1 METKEQKQF
10 YVTVNGQKV
19 EVSEEVYRA
28 YVRPIRA
35 QQRAKRRNWRCIVL
49 AEKYGLVRCKEDCNQ
64 CPYALQGNVPTGN
77 ETSLDTLCEA
87 GFDAPSSGDIEADL
101 IECEERVETAARVQE
116 AIGLLNARQR
126 YIVQA
131 IYYDGKSKH
140 RTIVG
145 DNCFI
150 GSNVN
155 LVAPVKL
162 GDGCF
167 IAAGTTVTEDVPA
180 GAFVIGR
187 VRQESKN
194 RNREAE

>member
-131 IYYDGKSKH
+131 IYYDGKSKQK
-140 RTIVG
+140 
-145 DNCFI
+145 
-150 GSNVN
+150 
-155 LVAPVKL
+155 VAQEL
-162 GDGCF
+162 G
-167 IAAGTTVTEDVPA
+167 IKKSALSEAL
-180 GAFVIGR
+180 
-187 VRQESKN
+187 N
-194 RNREAE
+194 RIMQHLKKYLEN

>member
-64 CPYALQGNVPTGN
+64 CPYALQGNIPTGN
-77 ETSLDTLCEA
+77 ETSLDTLYEA

-101 IECEERVETAARVQE
+101 IEAEERIEKATRVRE
-116 AIGLLNARQR
+116 AIKFLNKRQQEL
-126 YIVQA
+126 IMEIFFNGKTQQQIA
-131 IYYDGKSKH
+131 IETGISKQSVSDALH
-140 RTIVG
+140 RAITALKKIL
-145 DNCFI
+145 N
-150 GSNVN
+150 
-155 LVAPVKL
+155 K
-162 GDGCF
+162 
-167 IAAGTTVTEDVPA
+167 
-180 GAFVIGR
+180 
-187 VRQESKN
+187 K
-194 RNREAE
+194 

>member
-77 ETSLDTLCEA
+77 ETSLDKLCEA

-101 IECEERVETAARVQE
+101 IESEERGEQSAKLHDAIKQLNKRQQYLIIEFYFNGKTHTEISRVLGIDRSSVSKAIARALATLKKILQK
-116 AIGLLNARQR
+116 
-126 YIVQA
+126 Y
-131 IYYDGKSKH
+131 
-140 RTIVG
+140 
-145 DNCFI
+145 
-150 GSNVN
+150 
-155 LVAPVKL
+155 
-162 GDGCF
+162 
-167 IAAGTTVTEDVPA
+167 
-180 GAFVIGR
+180 
-187 VRQESKN
+187 
-194 RNREAE
+194 